1 MNPHSLLGTIALLLL
16 PATLAS
22 QDSLP
27 SRLRQ
32 LKQGQRVRLLT
43 LTGYRTEGSIE
54 AIASSPPV
62 LRLEVPDSAIPVGT
76 IDSLW
81 LRRTHAGKG
90 AWIGA
95 LILGIPSAVFWTG
108 FCEAVSE
115 GQGCDALDVVAGL
128 TLAGAVV
135 GAGVGALIGST
146 SARWELRYV
155 RAPLSLMLG
164 APPEAQLQFG
174 LRLRLP

>member
-1 MNPHSLLGTIALLLL
+1 MNPHSLLGTIALLLF

-27 SRLRQ
+27 SRLQQ

-43 LTGYRTEGSIE
+43 LNGYRVEGPIE

-62 LRLEVPDSAIPVGT
+62 FRFGVPDSAIPVGT

-108 FCEAVSE
+108 FCDAVSE

-155 RAPLSLMLG
+155 HAPVPSG
-164 APPEAQLQFG
+164 WARPPETRIQVG